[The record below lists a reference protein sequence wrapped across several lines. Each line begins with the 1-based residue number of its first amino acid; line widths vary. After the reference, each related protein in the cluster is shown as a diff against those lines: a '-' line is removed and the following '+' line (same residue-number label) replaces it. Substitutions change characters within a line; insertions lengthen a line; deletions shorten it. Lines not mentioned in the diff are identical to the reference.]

1 MTSHDETLLQTDLLP
16 SIDDNAEQVIFKPV
30 NQAALA
36 WADIRDGLKKWP
48 IWTML
53 AYQDIKLRYR
63 RSVLGPFWLTISMA
77 ITVYSM
83 GLLYAR
89 LFHVELAH
97 YFPYLVSGM
106 LAWTMISTIVM
117 EFTEGFAGSD
127 AFIKQI
133 NLPYTLHIHRTIS
146 RNMII
151 FFHNL
156 FVIIPVLIIFHETA
170 PVNFKTLLLIPG
182 LFVLYFNALTYGI
195 TLAIIGARY
204 RDIAQIIKSLI
215 QVVFFITPVMW
226 SPETLITHYHW
237 VVDLNPFYAFLE
249 MIRAPLQG
257 QYPGITSL
265 IMVTCLTLVGIVSSF
280 MMLTRY
286 RSRIVYWL

>member
-1 MTSHDETLLQTDLLP
+1 MTTHDETLLQADLAQPLADN
-16 SIDDNAEQVIFKPV
+16 DDNVVFKTT

-36 WADIRDGLKKWP
+36 WEDIRDGVRKWP

-63 RSVLGPFWLTISMA
+63 RSILGPFWLTISMA

-83 GLLYAR
+83 GFLYAR

-127 AFIKQI
+127 ALIKQI
-133 NLPYTLHIHRTIS
+133 KLPYTLHVHRTIS
-146 RNMII
+146 RNILI
-151 FFHNL
+151 FFHNI
-156 FVIIPVLIIFHETA
+156 FVFIPVLIIFHETA
-170 PVNFKTLLLIPG
+170 PINFKTLLLLPG
-182 LFVLYFNALTYGI
+182 LAIFYFNAVTFGI
-195 TLAIIGARY
+195 MLAIIGARY

-215 QVVFFITPVMW
+215 QVIFFVTPVMW
-226 SPETLITHYHW
+226 GPEILITHYHW
-237 VVDLNPFYAFLE
+237 IVDLNPFYAFLE
-249 MIRAPLQG
+249 LIRAPLQG
-257 QYPGITSL
+257 QFPSL
-265 IMVTCLTLVGIVSSF
+265 ASLTMVAGLTILGVVASF
-280 MMLTRY
+280 TILTRY